1 MKTLISILKIY
12 GINKILLSNKD
23 SVDIVFLER
32 KRSLTLNDW
41 INLDIALK
49 RTFSKEINYLSKK
62 DALYIYNDNLSSF
75 EEVSYE

>member
-62 DALYIYNDNLSSF
+62 DALYIYNGNLSSF